1 MLFYLVYKEGVS
13 LKHIKIIIIIV
24 ATLFIFTLVYL
35 LYPWIILFLGV
46 ITSPNPPEPE
56 ITYGEFPISI
66 TYEINGEIKLIE
78 DIIVCEFDGYKNMG
92 TAGKRRVWKS
102 RLKSGNERL
111 ILLRVEE
118 SDLTFEITSTW
129 GLPEYYMGDF
139 RQSVEEYE
147 RAMKDDRY
155 LGYVQWEDGVQTGS
169 SIPKEEAWEKY
180 HIKIINQDYSS
191 PIENTFK

>member
-1 MLFYLVYKEGVS
+1 M
-13 LKHIKIIIIIV
+13 
-24 ATLFIFTLVYL
+24 
-35 LYPWIILFLGV
+35 FLGV

-111 ILLRVEE
+111 IWLRVEE